1 MTQNLKFTFRNLDA
15 QNSETLPASFAA
27 QKKRPYTD
35 SQIKEIQD
43 AAFAEGVIAGED
55 SALLKIEKQAEET
68 LSALFSQY
76 STLISEVSG
85 HISILR
91 RQSAELALVIAKKLA
106 SVLIAE
112 NPTAEIETLF
122 LSCLANLNTEPRIV
136 LKVDE
141 KLIDILKEK
150 IDRITIT
157 TGYPGRVILIGVP
170 DTTPAQ
176 CVIEWADG
184 GVSYRSPEQL
194 EHIDQVIANYVSRVG
209 SIDAGEEPD
218 FVTPKNTGIDANQQF
233 MDSTK

>member
-15 QNSETLPASFAA
+15 RNSETLPASFAV
-27 QKKRPYTD
+27 QKKRSYTD

-55 SALLKIEKQAEET
+55 SALLKIEKKAEET

-85 HISILR
+85 HIAILR

-122 LSCLANLNTEPRIV
+122 LSCLVNLNTEPRIV

-170 DTTPAQ
+170 DTAPAQ

-194 EHIDQVIANYVSRVG
+194 EHIDQVIANYVSRAG

-218 FVTPKNTGIDANQQF
+218 FVTPKYTEIDANQQF